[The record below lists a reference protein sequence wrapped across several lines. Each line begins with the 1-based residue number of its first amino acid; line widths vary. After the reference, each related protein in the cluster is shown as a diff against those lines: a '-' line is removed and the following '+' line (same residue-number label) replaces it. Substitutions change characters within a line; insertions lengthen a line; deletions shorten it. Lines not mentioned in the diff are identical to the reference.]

1 MSVIVEGNSYYQ
13 TAEVYRIV
21 GISRNTLY
29 RWLQNGILGDSERR
43 DRRGWRLF
51 THEEVEILKKEASR
65 VTMTNRS
72 A

>member
-1 MSVIVEGNSYYQ
+1 MTVTVEGRTYYH
-13 TAEVYRIV
+13 TAEVYRTV

-51 THEEVEILKKEASR
+51 TVDEVRVLQQEASR
-65 VTMTNRS
+65 VTTTKRT
-72 A
+72 